1 MKRTPNSRTGDVNA
15 VPTQLQLKELEPN
28 SPESDSAWLTAERH
42 PSFREAQ
49 FPLIALAHG
58 VQTPNAVN

>member
-1 MKRTPNSRTGDVNA
+1 MADVKKQSLH
-15 VPTQLQLKELEPN
+15 TM
-28 SPESDSAWLTAERH
+28 DSAWLTAERH